1 MKLVLHIGTEKTAT
15 TTVQDFVYANRAALA
30 SRGVT
35 LSDELGLTNNRKLV
49 AYFLPADRF
58 DDYFTHRNIATI
70 EDKRRHFEGF
80 EAAFASE
87 VRALSGRA
95 HTMFISSEHFH
106 SRLRDID
113 SIHRLK
119 RLLDELFT
127 EIRVVCYFREQSSM
141 LESYY
146 STAIK
151 SSSSVDFQHF
161 GRNCSVDNHYYNF
174 AAFFGKWRDVF
185 GRDCLEARL
194 FDRQRFVDQDVRKDM
209 LSILL
214 GSRDFAGFDFSS
226 GDANV
231 SLGYAGLEIG
241 RVVNRHVAK
250 RHVDGSRNEVR
261 QQLFELLNRS
271 RLGRS
276 GTLPFPDAEA
286 IYAKFQPSN
295 VAFAREFLGHDGNPF
310 APPRPRAIAAE
321 QSVAL
326 KDVVDF
332 MVELMPLLQDGFD
345 GRVRRNTVEADEL
358 GDTDTPLQARAAPAP
373 ESARW
378 RRLWSAL
385 KRRLQSLSAS
395 GS

>member
-15 TTVQDFVYANRAALA
+15 TTIQDFVYANRAALA
-30 SRGVT
+30 NRSVA

-49 AYFLPADRF
+49 AYFLPEDRF
-58 DDYFTHRNIATI
+58 DDYFTHRHIATI

-80 EAAFASE
+80 EDAFASE

-95 HTMFISSEHFH
+95 HTMFITSEHFH
-106 SRLRDID
+106 SRLRDIE
-113 SIHRLK
+113 SIRRLK

-127 EIRVVCYFREQSSM
+127 DIRIVCYFREQSSM

-174 AAFFGKWRDVF
+174 ATFFGKWREVF

-194 FDRQRFVDQDVRKDM
+194 FDRERFVDQDVRKDM
-209 LSILL
+209 LSILMD
-214 GSRDFAGFDFSS
+214 SRDFAGFDFSS

-250 RHVDGSRNEVR
+250 RHADGSRNEIR
-261 QQLFELLNRS
+261 RQLFELLTRS

-276 GTLPFPDAEA
+276 GTLPFSDAEA
-286 IYAKFQPSN
+286 IYAKFHPSN

-310 APPRPRAIAAE
+310 APPRPRAVAAE
-321 QSVAL
+321 QTVAL

-332 MVELMPLLQDGFD
+332 MAELMPLLQDGFD
-345 GRVRRNTVEADEL
+345 GRVRRVAVESDEL
-358 GDTDTPLQARAAPAP
+358 GDTDPRPQARAAPVP
-373 ESARW
+373 KPARG
-378 RRLWSAL
+378 RRLWAAFT
-385 KRRLQSLSAS
+385 RRLRLRQTER
-395 GS
+395 